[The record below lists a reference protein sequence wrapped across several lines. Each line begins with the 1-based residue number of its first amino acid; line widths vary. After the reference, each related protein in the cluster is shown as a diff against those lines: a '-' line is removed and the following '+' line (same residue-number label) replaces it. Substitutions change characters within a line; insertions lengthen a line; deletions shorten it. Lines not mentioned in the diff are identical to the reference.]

1 MKLKDLL
8 GNVVKNKSNGQLNT
22 CIKNKQLKKVGL
34 SEHDLLNMKLDLKTK
49 RLFNEELKGGFE

>member
-8 GNVVKNKSNGQLNT
+8 GNIVKNKSNGQLST
-22 CIKNKQLKKVGL
+22 CIKNKQLKKAGL

-49 RLFNEELKGGFE
+49 RLFNDELKGGFE